1 MTDLNAPLDPTERDA
16 LAWRMLEERLELS
29 AVDLDTLHSTP
40 NDIGGGFNATDCV
53 RRVFR
58 AVHDALAYRRQT

>member
-16 LAWRMLEERLELS
+16 LAWRMLEERLDMSGADDLLFLKDADWTHPRVG
-29 AVDLDTLHSTP
+29 AVL
-40 NDIGGGFNATDCV
+40 
-53 RRVFR
+53 R